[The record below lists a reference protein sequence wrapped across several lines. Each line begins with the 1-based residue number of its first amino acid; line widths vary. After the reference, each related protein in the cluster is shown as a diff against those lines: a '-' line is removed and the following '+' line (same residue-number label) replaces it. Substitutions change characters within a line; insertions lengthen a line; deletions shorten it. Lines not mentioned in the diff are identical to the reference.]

1 MHDRKRSLK
10 YVGANNKESDRW
22 FLFYL
27 MMLSY
32 LHIDNFFPS
41 EIEFCKIWLQCQFI
55 VLRNHVCGKSLEV
68 LLCRGHSYRSNTKTD
83 LRWHKQQQSSS
94 HKSRRSKRG
103 KAKYFGGT
111 VLYGAWTT
119 RSRFQSCMSIPSSH
133 SNNYDPAEPWREERW
148 LQTYLS
154 LNISHVFYIRKN

>member
-83 LRWHKQQQSSS
+83 LRWHKQQQPSS

-111 VLYGAWTT
+111 VLYGAWT
-119 RSRFQSCMSIPSSH
+119 SRAACPYH
-133 SNNYDPAEPWREERW
+133 PAEPWREERW
-148 LQTYLS
+148 LHTYLS